1 MENTTVIR
9 CAKCGT
15 INVRHLTL
23 CERCGEALYLK
34 CRRCGERNTRDR
46 RYCAICGRSLR
57 GLFRWRQKDKRRFTY
72 LILGAVIAVAVGY
85 LIAKSQHPQPCD
97 AHVATL

>member
-1 MENTTVIR
+1 VR
-9 CAKCGT
+9 DSQRP
-15 INVRHLTL
+15 RHLTL

-57 GLFRWRQKDKRRFTY
+57 GLFRWRQKDKRRFAY
-72 LILGAVIAVAVGY
+72 LILGAVIAVGVGY
-85 LIAKSQHPQPCD
+85 VLAKTTTRYRARP
-97 AHVATL
+97 AWRR